1 MKQFFDYENV
11 RLIPKKG
18 IVKSRTFCDTSVE
31 LGKFKFDLPVY
42 PSNMKSV
49 VDKDTCIFLS
59 EKNIFYTYHR
69 FHDNYIKEQ
78 IEFCKLMRDLKHIV
92 SISIG
97 VQKQDYVLID
107 NLLDQKLIP
116 DFITIDIAHG
126 HSRQMEEMLKHLK
139 TRRIESFLI
148 AGNICT
154 IEAVKDL
161 EKWGAN
167 CLKIGLGPGKSCI
180 SYNKTGVGSRGY
192 QLSCIK
198 ECAENSNIP
207 IIADGGIVHHG
218 DIAKSLSCKANLVMA
233 GSLFSAYDQSAGR
246 LIEIEE
252 GSYYKEYYGSASK
265 YNKKEL
271 KNIEGKKMLIKY
283 RGDMNRLLKEL
294 KEDLQ
299 SSISYIGGKNISD
312 LRKAE
317 YYII

>member
-18 IVKSRTFCDTSVE
+18 IVRSRTQCDTSVE
-31 LGKFKFDLPVY
+31 LGKFKFALPVY

-49 VDKDTCIFLS
+49 VDRDTCIYLS
-59 EKNIFYTYHR
+59 KNRIFYTYHR

-78 IEFCKLMRDLKHIV
+78 IKFCEKMKDLKHPI

-97 VQKQDYVLID
+97 VQKIDYDLI
-107 NLLDQKLIP
+107 NEFLEKNLIP
-116 DFITIDIAHG
+116 DFITIDVAHG
-126 HSRQMEEMLKHLK
+126 HSCLVEEMLKYLK
-139 TRRIESFLI
+139 EINLGSFLI

-154 IEAVKDL
+154 VEAVKDL
-161 EKWGAN
+161 ESWGAN
-167 CLKIGLGPGKSCI
+167 AVKVGIGPGKSCL

-198 ECAENSNIP
+198 ECAENSNVP
-207 IIADGGIVHHG
+207 IIADGGIVYHG
-218 DIAKSLSCKANLVMA
+218 DISKSISCGATIVMA
-233 GSLFSAYDQSAGR
+233 GSLFSAYDQSAGKI
-246 LIEIEE
+246 IEIEE

-265 YNKKEL
+265 YNKKEF
-271 KNIEGKKMLIKY
+271 KNIEGKKILVKY
-283 RGDMNRLLKEL
+283 RGNMDKLLKEL

-299 SSISYIGGKNISD
+299 SSISYIGGKNIDD

>member
-1 MKQFFDYENV
+1 MKEFFDYENV

-18 IVKSRTFCDTSVE
+18 IVRSRTECDTSVE

-42 PSNMKSV
+42 PANMKSV
-49 VDKDTCIFLS
+49 IDGDTCIFLS

-69 FHDNYIKEQ
+69 FHDEYIKEQ
-78 IEFCKLMRDLKHIV
+78 IEFCKMMRDLKHIV

-97 VQKQDYVLID
+97 VQKQDYNLID
-107 NLLDQKLIP
+107 SLIKQKLIP
-116 DFITIDIAHG
+116 DFITVDVAHG
-126 HSRQMEEMLKHLK
+126 HSIIMKEMLEYLK
-139 TRRIESFLI
+139 TIKIESFLI

-161 EKWGAN
+161 ESWGAD
-167 CLKIGLGPGKSCI
+167 CLKIGIGPGKSCI

-207 IIADGGIVHHG
+207 IIADGGIVRHG
-218 DIAKSLSCKANLVMA
+218 DIAKSLSCKALLVMA

-252 GSYYKEYYGSASK
+252 GSFYKEYYGSASK

-283 RGDMNRLLKEL
+283 RGDMNRLLIEL

-299 SSISYIGGKNISD
+299 SSISYIGGKNIDD